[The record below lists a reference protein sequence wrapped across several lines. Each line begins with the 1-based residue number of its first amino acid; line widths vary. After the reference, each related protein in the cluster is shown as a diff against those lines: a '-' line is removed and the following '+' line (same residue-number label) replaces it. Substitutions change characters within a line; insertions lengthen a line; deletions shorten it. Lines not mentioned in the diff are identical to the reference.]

1 MVYHCSLY
9 SNASETMS
17 KYKLQ
22 NAREISEKI
31 AKNITDISDLSNGDD
46 EELYEKLY
54 EAIYGVMSIYDSKT
68 LDTINTLL

>member
-1 MVYHCSLY
+1 
-9 SNASETMS
+9 MS